1 MKFAEE
7 AVWRTSVAM
16 DKVGDNRLEELEKML
31 SAGTAGEID
40 PELGTLGP
48 LGDEAAAEL
57 IDTARPEYEQGKAIP
72 RLRKELHQRID
83 DAMSEIRQAQR
94 TMRQLWSDWGD
105 IEYEGGHADTEH
117 CLEEALRQLRLAQAV
132 KPSDK
137 DGELK

>member
-7 AVWRTSVAM
+7 AVWRTSAAM
-16 DKVGDNRLEELEKML
+16 DKVGDDRLEELEKML

-40 PELGTLGP
+40 PELARLGP

-57 IDTARPEYEQGKAIP
+57 IDAARPEHEQGKAIL

-83 DAMSEIRQAQR
+83 DAMSEIREAQR
-94 TMRQLWSDWGD
+94 TMRLLWSDWGD
-105 IEYEGGHADTEH
+105 IEYEDGHADTDR
-117 CLEEALRQLRLAQAV
+117 CLDEALRQLRLAQAI

>member
-7 AVWRTSVAM
+7 AVWRTSAAM
-16 DKVGDNRLEELEKML
+16 DKVGDDRLEELEKML

-40 PELGTLGP
+40 PELAALGP

-57 IDTARPEYEQGKAIP
+57 IDAARPEYEQGKAIP
-72 RLRKELHQRID
+72 RLRKELHERID
-83 DAMSEIRQAQR
+83 DAMTEIRAAQR
-94 TMRQLWSDWGD
+94 TMRLLWADWGD
-105 IEYEGGHADTEH
+105 IEYEDGHADTDH
-117 CLEEALRQLRLAQAV
+117 CLDEALRQLRLAQAI